1 MKKIAIILCGLG
13 LGLLNLSA
21 QETKET
27 VPPLSGWKYYGGDE
41 FNGTAINRKLWG
53 IYGDKTR
60 DYFCDVYGNNKNQ
73 GMAQTYR
80 DNMINVQD
88 GLAIVRATR
97 SKIFTGLRSDYTEKM
112 RFPPKP
118 GHGYTD
124 YGWWSGFLSSKDAQ
138 TGNKDEQN
146 KEIGCYYPLYSRIEI
161 KAKIPFRIGTWMA
174 LWLRHYTGA
183 STFEIDLQE
192 FFVNDDPKV
201 DRYDK
206 YEKHRY
212 YNANKNFLHQSVH
225 GIDYQSATD
234 DNPIPNK
241 HNNNA
246 YADRVKEIKFDPSE
260 DFHVYGAQID
270 PLPTDSGR
278 HLAVTFLLDGR
289 VRSVFLTST
298 DIVSNPKSSHKYRY
312 NALLRPEFMPHGI
325 DHVWDVA
332 ITGGIGGTPGDNNS
346 GILYPER
353 DPQYHNDINKTP
365 KDYIMD
371 IDWLRVYKRANELLW
386 VGAVPQGWD
395 WETTTAKINL
405 SKEVPANRLAKLQVG
420 DKLIL
425 DIDTLPAKD
434 LTVPPCTDPKMGPI
448 CDRDAG
454 PSSIDICNK
463 SGKSIV
469 TLKPEVARNDAQ
481 VTFYITDEDMLNAL
495 KADGCSIIGQNIRL
509 FSLVREKK
517 DDGIWS
523 GFKQIDDNNK
533 VVIPKTMFD
542 GVTEKQALEVTVR
555 DVKRDAKIVLPQWNE
570 ADRTIPLV
578 ASNDEKQYYIALDK
592 NTVKMLKDNG
602 LYFTGAGFYLRS
614 IKLKNKKDLPLGIKN
629 ITSHKKE
636 NESVYTM
643 SGVKVKETN
652 DNSKLAPGIYV
663 TNGAKFVVK

>member
-124 YGWWSGFLSSKDAQ
+124 HGWWSGFLSSKDAQ

-234 DNPIPNK
+234 ENPIPNK

-325 DHVWDVA
+325 NHVWDVA

-405 SKEVPANRLAKLQVG
+405 SKEVPVNRLAKLQVG

-495 KADGCSIIGQNIRL
+495 KADGCSVIGQNIRL

-578 ASNDEKQYYIALDK
+578 ASNDEKQYYVALDK

>member
-124 YGWWSGFLSSKDAQ
+124 YGWWSGFLSSRDAQ

-234 DNPIPNK
+234 ENPIPNK

-405 SKEVPANRLAKLQVG
+405 SKEVPVNRLAKLQVG

-425 DIDTLPAKD
+425 DIDTLPAKN
-434 LTVPPCTDPKMGPI
+434 LTAPPCTDPNMGPV

-495 KADGCSIIGQNIRL
+495 KADGCSVIGQNIRL

-578 ASNDEKQYYIALDK
+578 ASNDEKQYYVALDK

-663 TNGAKFVVK
+663 TDGAKFVVK

>member
-60 DYFCDVYGNNKNQ
+60 DYFFDVYGNNKDQ

-80 DNMINVQD
+80 DDMIKVQD

-124 YGWWSGFLSSKDAQ
+124 HGWWSGFLSSKDAQ

-405 SKEVPANRLAKLQVG
+405 SKEVPVNRLAKLQVG

-542 GVTEKQALEVTVR
+542 GVTEKQTLEVTVR
-555 DVKRDAKIVLPQWNE
+555 DVKRDAKIILPQWNE

-578 ASNDEKQYYIALDK
+578 ASNDEKQYYITLDK

-602 LYFTGAGFYLRS
+602 LYFTGVGFYLRS

-663 TNGAKFVVK
+663 TNGSKFVVK

>member
-60 DYFCDVYGNNKNQ
+60 DYFFDVYGNNKNQ

-80 DNMINVQD
+80 DNMIKVQD

-124 YGWWSGFLSSKDAQ
+124 HGWWSGFLSSKDAQ

-234 DNPIPNK
+234 KDPIPNK

-405 SKEVPANRLAKLQVG
+405 SKEVPVNRLAKLQVG

-434 LTVPPCTDPKMGPI
+434 LTAPPCTDPNMGPV

-542 GVTEKQALEVTVR
+542 GVTEKQVLEVTVR

-578 ASNDEKQYYIALDK
+578 ASNDEKQYYVALDK

>member
-60 DYFCDVYGNNKNQ
+60 DYFFDVYGNNKNQ

-80 DNMINVQD
+80 DNMIKVQD

-124 YGWWSGFLSSKDAQ
+124 HGWWSGFLSSKDAQ

-234 DNPIPNK
+234 ENPIPNK

-405 SKEVPANRLAKLQVG
+405 SKEVPVNRLAKLQVG

-434 LTVPPCTDPKMGPI
+434 LTAPPCTDPNMGPV

-495 KADGCSIIGQNIRL
+495 KADGCSVIGQNIRL

-578 ASNDEKQYYIALDK
+578 ASNDEKQYYVALDK

-663 TNGAKFVVK
+663 TDGAKFVVK

>member
-60 DYFCDVYGNNKNQ
+60 DYFFDVYGNNKNQ

-80 DNMINVQD
+80 DNMIKVQD

-124 YGWWSGFLSSKDAQ
+124 HGWWSGFLSSKDAQ

-234 DNPIPNK
+234 KDPIPNK

-405 SKEVPANRLAKLQVG
+405 SKEVPVNRLAKLQVG

-542 GVTEKQALEVTVR
+542 GVTEKQVLEVTVR

-578 ASNDEKQYYIALDK
+578 ASNDEKQYYVALDK

>member
-124 YGWWSGFLSSKDAQ
+124 YGWWSGFLSSRDAQ

-234 DNPIPNK
+234 ENPIPNK
-241 HNNNA
+241 YNNNA

-298 DIVSNPKSSHKYRY
+298 DIVSNPKSGHKYRY

-332 ITGGIGGTPGDNNS
+332 ITGGIGGTPGDHNS

-405 SKEVPANRLAKLQVG
+405 SKEVPVNRLAKLQVG

-434 LTVPPCTDPKMGPI
+434 LTVPPSTDPKMGPI

-533 VVIPKTMFD
+533 VVIPKTIFG

-578 ASNDEKQYYIALDK
+578 ASNDEKQYYIELDK

-614 IKLKNKKDLPLGIKN
+614 IKLKNKKDLPSGIKN

>member
-124 YGWWSGFLSSKDAQ
+124 YGWWSGFLSSRDAQ

-234 DNPIPNK
+234 KDPIPNK

-298 DIVSNPKSSHKYRY
+298 DIVSNPKSRHKYRY

-332 ITGGIGGTPGDNNS
+332 ITGGIGGTPGDHNS

-405 SKEVPANRLAKLQVG
+405 SKEVPVNRLAKLQVG

-434 LTVPPCTDPKMGPI
+434 LTVPPSTDPKMGPI

-533 VVIPKTMFD
+533 VVIPKTIFG

-578 ASNDEKQYYIALDK
+578 ASNDEKQYYIELDK

-614 IKLKNKKDLPLGIKN
+614 IKLKNKKDLPSGIKN

>member
-124 YGWWSGFLSSKDAQ
+124 YGWWSGFLSSRDAQ

-234 DNPIPNK
+234 ENPIPNK
-241 HNNNA
+241 YNNNA

-298 DIVSNPKSSHKYRY
+298 DIVSNPKSGHKYRY

-332 ITGGIGGTPGDNNS
+332 ITGGIGGTPGDHNS

-405 SKEVPANRLAKLQVG
+405 SKEVPVNRLAKLQVG

-434 LTVPPCTDPKMGPI
+434 LTAPPCTDPNMGPV

-495 KADGCSIIGQNIRL
+495 KADGCSVIGQNIRL

-578 ASNDEKQYYIALDK
+578 ASNDEKQYYVALDK

>member
-60 DYFCDVYGNNKNQ
+60 DYFFDVYGNNKNQ

-80 DNMINVQD
+80 DDMIKVQD

-118 GHGYTD
+118 EHGYTD
-124 YGWWSGFLSSKDAQ
+124 HGWWSGFLSSKDAQ

-234 DNPIPNK
+234 ENPIPNK

-332 ITGGIGGTPGDNNS
+332 ITGGIGGTPGDHNS

-405 SKEVPANRLAKLQVG
+405 SKEVPVNRLAKLQVG

-542 GVTEKQALEVTVR
+542 GVTEKQTLEVTVR
-555 DVKRDAKIVLPQWNE
+555 DVKRDAKIILPQWNE

-578 ASNDEKQYYIALDK
+578 ASNDEKQYYITLDK

-602 LYFTGAGFYLRS
+602 LYFTGVGFYLRS

-663 TNGAKFVVK
+663 TNGSKFVVK

>member
-60 DYFCDVYGNNKNQ
+60 DYFFDVYGNNKDQ

-80 DNMINVQD
+80 DDMIKVQD

-124 YGWWSGFLSSKDAQ
+124 HGWWSGFLSSKDAQ

-234 DNPIPNK
+234 ENPIPNK

-332 ITGGIGGTPGDNNS
+332 ITGGIGGTPGDHNS

-405 SKEVPANRLAKLQVG
+405 SKEVPVNRLAKLQVG

-434 LTVPPCTDPKMGPI
+434 LTVPPCTDPNMGPV

-643 SGVKVKETN
+643 GGVKVKETN

>member
-60 DYFCDVYGNNKNQ
+60 DYFFDVYGNNKDQ

-80 DNMINVQD
+80 DDMIKVQD

-124 YGWWSGFLSSKDAQ
+124 HGWWSGFLSSKDAL

-146 KEIGCYYPLYSRIEI
+146 KDIGCYYPLYSRIEI

-405 SKEVPANRLAKLQVG
+405 SKEVPVNRLAKLQVG

-542 GVTEKQALEVTVR
+542 GVTEKQVLEVTVR

-578 ASNDEKQYYIALDK
+578 ASNDEKQYYVALDK

>member
-60 DYFCDVYGNNKNQ
+60 DYFFDVYGNNKNQ

-80 DNMINVQD
+80 DNMIKVQD

-118 GHGYTD
+118 EHGYTD
-124 YGWWSGFLSSKDAQ
+124 HGWWSGFLSSKDAQ

-405 SKEVPANRLAKLQVG
+405 SKEVPVNRLAKLQVG

>member
-332 ITGGIGGTPGDNNS
+332 ITGGIGGTPGDHNS

-405 SKEVPANRLAKLQVG
+405 SKEVPVNRLAKLQVG

-434 LTVPPCTDPKMGPI
+434 LTAPPCTDPNMGPI

-495 KADGCSIIGQNIRL
+495 KADGCSVIGQNIRL

-542 GVTEKQALEVTVR
+542 GVTEKQVLEVTVR

-602 LYFTGAGFYLRS
+602 LYFTGVGFYLRS

-663 TNGAKFVVK
+663 TNGAKFIVK

>member
-118 GHGYTD
+118 EHGYTD
-124 YGWWSGFLSSKDAQ
+124 HGWWSGFLSSKDAQ

-234 DNPIPNK
+234 ENPIPNK
-241 HNNNA
+241 YNNNA

-298 DIVSNPKSSHKYRY
+298 DIVSNPKSGHKYRY

-405 SKEVPANRLAKLQVG
+405 SKEVPVNRLAKLQVG

-434 LTVPPCTDPKMGPI
+434 LTAPPCTDPNMGPV

-495 KADGCSIIGQNIRL
+495 KADGCSVIGQNIRL

-578 ASNDEKQYYIALDK
+578 ASNDEKQYYVALDK

-663 TNGAKFVVK
+663 TDGAKFVVK

>member
-332 ITGGIGGTPGDNNS
+332 ITGGIGGTPGDHNS

-405 SKEVPANRLAKLQVG
+405 SKEVPVDRLAKLQVG

-434 LTVPPCTDPKMGPI
+434 LTAPPCTDPNMGPV

>member
-41 FNGTAINRKLWG
+41 FNGTAVNRKLWG

-60 DYFCDVYGNNKNQ
+60 DYFFDVYGNNKNQ

-80 DNMINVQD
+80 DDMIKVQD

-118 GHGYTD
+118 EHGYTD
-124 YGWWSGFLSSKDAQ
+124 HGWWSGFLSSKDAQ

-234 DNPIPNK
+234 ENPIPNK

-405 SKEVPANRLAKLQVG
+405 SKEVPVNRLAKLQVG

-434 LTVPPCTDPKMGPI
+434 LTAPPCTDPNMGPI

-578 ASNDEKQYYIALDK
+578 ASNDEKQYYVALDK

>member
-60 DYFCDVYGNNKNQ
+60 DYFFDVYGNNKDQ

-80 DNMINVQD
+80 DDMIKVQD

-124 YGWWSGFLSSKDAQ
+124 HGWWSGFLSSKDAQ

-234 DNPIPNK
+234 ENPIPNK

-405 SKEVPANRLAKLQVG
+405 SKEVPVNRLAKLQVG

-578 ASNDEKQYYIALDK
+578 ASNDEKQYYVALDK

>member
-60 DYFCDVYGNNKNQ
+60 DYFFDVYGNNKDQ

-80 DNMINVQD
+80 DDMIKVQD

-124 YGWWSGFLSSKDAQ
+124 HGWWSGFLSSKDAQ

-234 DNPIPNK
+234 KDPIPNK

-332 ITGGIGGTPGDNNS
+332 ITGGIGGTPGDHNS

-405 SKEVPANRLAKLQVG
+405 SKEVPVDRLAKLQVG

-434 LTVPPCTDPKMGPI
+434 LTAPPCTDPNMGPV

-663 TNGAKFVVK
+663 TDGAKFVVK

>member
-60 DYFCDVYGNNKNQ
+60 DYFFDVYGNNKDQ

-80 DNMINVQD
+80 DDMIKVQD

-124 YGWWSGFLSSKDAQ
+124 HGWWSGFLSSKDAQ

-234 DNPIPNK
+234 KDPIPNK

-332 ITGGIGGTPGDNNS
+332 ITGGIGGTPGDHNS

-405 SKEVPANRLAKLQVG
+405 SKEVPVDRLAKLQVG

-434 LTVPPCTDPKMGPI
+434 LTAPPCTDPNMGPV

-469 TLKPEVARNDAQ
+469 TLQPEVARNDAQ

-663 TNGAKFVVK
+663 TDGAKFVVK

>member
-124 YGWWSGFLSSKDAQ
+124 YGWWSGFLSSRDAQ

-234 DNPIPNK
+234 ENPIPNK
-241 HNNNA
+241 YNNNA

-405 SKEVPANRLAKLQVG
+405 SKEVPVNRLAKLQVG

-495 KADGCSIIGQNIRL
+495 KADGCSIIGKNIRL

-533 VVIPKTMFD
+533 VVIPKTIFG

-578 ASNDEKQYYIALDK
+578 ASNDEKQYYIELDK

-614 IKLKNKKDLPLGIKN
+614 IKLKNKKDLPSGIKN

>member
-60 DYFCDVYGNNKNQ
+60 DYFFDVYGNNKNQ

-80 DNMINVQD
+80 DNMIKVQD

-405 SKEVPANRLAKLQVG
+405 SKEVPVNRLAKLQVG

-495 KADGCSIIGQNIRL
+495 KADGCSVIGQNIRL

-578 ASNDEKQYYIALDK
+578 ASNDEKQYYVALDK

>member
-41 FNGTAINRKLWG
+41 FNGTAVNRKLWG

-60 DYFCDVYGNNKNQ
+60 DYFFDVYGNNKDQ

-80 DNMINVQD
+80 DDMIKVQD

-118 GHGYTD
+118 EHGYTD
-124 YGWWSGFLSSKDAQ
+124 HGWWSGFLSSKDAQ

-234 DNPIPNK
+234 KDPIPNK

-405 SKEVPANRLAKLQVG
+405 SKEVPVNRLAKLQVG

-542 GVTEKQALEVTVR
+542 GVTEKQVLEVTVR

-578 ASNDEKQYYIALDK
+578 ASNDEKQYYVALDK

>member
-124 YGWWSGFLSSKDAQ
+124 HGWWSGFLSSKDAQ

-234 DNPIPNK
+234 ENPIPNK

-405 SKEVPANRLAKLQVG
+405 SKEVPVNRLAKLQVG

-542 GVTEKQALEVTVR
+542 GVTEKQVLEVTVR

-578 ASNDEKQYYIALDK
+578 ASNDEKQYYVALDK

>member
-60 DYFCDVYGNNKNQ
+60 DYFFDVYGNNKNQ

-80 DNMINVQD
+80 DNMIKVQD

-124 YGWWSGFLSSKDAQ
+124 HGWWSGFLSSKDAQ

-234 DNPIPNK
+234 KDPIPNK

-298 DIVSNPKSSHKYRY
+298 DIVSNPKSGHKYRY

-434 LTVPPCTDPKMGPI
+434 LTVPPCTDPNMGPV

-495 KADGCSIIGQNIRL
+495 KADGCSVIGQNIRL

-523 GFKQIDDNNK
+523 GFKQIDDYNK

-578 ASNDEKQYYIALDK
+578 ASNDEKQYYVALDK

>member
-80 DNMINVQD
+80 DNMIKVQD

-118 GHGYTD
+118 EHGYTD
-124 YGWWSGFLSSKDAQ
+124 HGWWSGFLSSKDAQ

-234 DNPIPNK
+234 ENPIPNK
-241 HNNNA
+241 YNNNA

-298 DIVSNPKSSHKYRY
+298 DIVSNPKSGHKYRY

-405 SKEVPANRLAKLQVG
+405 SKEVPVNRLAKLQVG

-434 LTVPPCTDPKMGPI
+434 LTAPPCTDPNMGPV

-495 KADGCSIIGQNIRL
+495 KADGCSVIGQNIRL

-578 ASNDEKQYYIALDK
+578 ASNDEKQYYVALDK

-663 TNGAKFVVK
+663 TDGAKFVVK

>member
-41 FNGTAINRKLWG
+41 FNGTAVNRKLWG

-60 DYFCDVYGNNKNQ
+60 DYFFDVYGNNKNQ

-80 DNMINVQD
+80 DDMIKVQD

-118 GHGYTD
+118 EHGYTD
-124 YGWWSGFLSSKDAQ
+124 HGWWSGFLSSKDAQ

-234 DNPIPNK
+234 ENPIPNK

-405 SKEVPANRLAKLQVG
+405 SKEVPVNRLAKLQVG

-434 LTVPPCTDPKMGPI
+434 LTAPPCTDPNMGPI

-578 ASNDEKQYYIALDK
+578 ASNDEKQYYVALDK

-663 TNGAKFVVK
+663 TDGAKFVVK

>member
-124 YGWWSGFLSSKDAQ
+124 YGWWSGFLSSRDAQ

-234 DNPIPNK
+234 ENPIPNK
-241 HNNNA
+241 YNNNA

-298 DIVSNPKSSHKYRY
+298 DIVSNPKSGHKYRY

-332 ITGGIGGTPGDNNS
+332 ITGGIGGTPGDHNS

-405 SKEVPANRLAKLQVG
+405 SKEVPVNRLAKLQVG

-434 LTVPPCTDPKMGPI
+434 LTVPPSTDPKMGPI

-578 ASNDEKQYYIALDK
+578 ASNDEKQYYIELDK

-602 LYFTGAGFYLRS
+602 LYFTGSGFYLRS
-614 IKLKNKKDLPLGIKN
+614 IKLKNKKDLPSGIKN

>member
-124 YGWWSGFLSSKDAQ
+124 HGWWSGFLSSKDAQ

-212 YNANKNFLHQSVH
+212 YHANKNFLHQSVH

-234 DNPIPNK
+234 ENPIPNK

-405 SKEVPANRLAKLQVG
+405 SKEVPVNRLAKLQVG

-495 KADGCSIIGQNIRL
+495 KADGCSVIGQNIRL

-533 VVIPKTMFD
+533 VVIPKTIFG

-555 DVKRDAKIVLPQWNE
+555 DVKRGAKIILPQWNE
-570 ADRTIPLV
+570 ADRTIPLE

-592 NTVKMLKDNG
+592 NTVKILKDNG

-663 TNGAKFVVK
+663 TDGAKFVVK

>member
-60 DYFCDVYGNNKNQ
+60 DYFFDVYGNNKNQ

-80 DNMINVQD
+80 DNMIKVQD

-124 YGWWSGFLSSKDAQ
+124 HGWWSGFLSSKDAQ

-234 DNPIPNK
+234 ENPIPNK

-405 SKEVPANRLAKLQVG
+405 SKEVPVNRLAKLQVG

-542 GVTEKQALEVTVR
+542 GVTEKQVLEVTVR

-578 ASNDEKQYYIALDK
+578 ASNDEKQYYVALDK

>member
-60 DYFCDVYGNNKNQ
+60 DYFFDVYGNNKDQ

-80 DNMINVQD
+80 DDMIKVQD

-124 YGWWSGFLSSKDAQ
+124 HGWWSGFLSSKDAQ

-234 DNPIPNK
+234 ENPIPNK

-405 SKEVPANRLAKLQVG
+405 SKEVPVNRLAKLQVG

-542 GVTEKQALEVTVR
+542 GVTEKQVLEVTVR

-578 ASNDEKQYYIALDK
+578 ASNDEKQYYVALDK

>member
-80 DNMINVQD
+80 DNMIKVQD

-124 YGWWSGFLSSKDAQ
+124 HGWWSGFLSSKDAQ
-138 TGNKDEQN
+138 TGNKDEHN
-146 KEIGCYYPLYSRIEI
+146 KDIGCYYPLYSRIEI

-405 SKEVPANRLAKLQVG
+405 SKEVPVNRLAKLQVG

-434 LTVPPCTDPKMGPI
+434 LTAPPCTDPNMGPV

-542 GVTEKQALEVTVR
+542 GVTEKQVLEVTVR

-578 ASNDEKQYYIALDK
+578 ASNDEKQYYVALDK

-602 LYFTGAGFYLRS
+602 LYFAGAGFYLRS

>member
-124 YGWWSGFLSSKDAQ
+124 YGWWSGFLSSRDAQ

-405 SKEVPANRLAKLQVG
+405 SKEVPVNRLAKLQVG

-434 LTVPPCTDPKMGPI
+434 LTAPPCTDPNMGPI

-495 KADGCSIIGQNIRL
+495 KADGCSVIGQNIRL

-542 GVTEKQALEVTVR
+542 GVTEKQVLEVTVR

-602 LYFTGAGFYLRS
+602 LYFTGVGFYLRS

-663 TNGAKFVVK
+663 TNGAKFIVK

>member
-332 ITGGIGGTPGDNNS
+332 ITGGIGGTPGDHNS

-371 IDWLRVYKRANELLW
+371 IDWLRVYKRTNELLW

-405 SKEVPANRLAKLQVG
+405 SKEVPVNRLAKLQVG

-533 VVIPKTMFD
+533 VVIPETMFD

-555 DVKRDAKIVLPQWNE
+555 DVKRDAKIILPQWNE

>member
-234 DNPIPNK
+234 KDPIPNK

-405 SKEVPANRLAKLQVG
+405 SKEVPVNRLAKLQVG

-434 LTVPPCTDPKMGPI
+434 LTAPPCTDPNMGPI

-495 KADGCSIIGQNIRL
+495 KADGCSVIGQNIRL

-578 ASNDEKQYYIALDK
+578 ASNDEKQYYVALDK

-602 LYFTGAGFYLRS
+602 LYFTGVGFYLRS

>member
-124 YGWWSGFLSSKDAQ
+124 YGWWSGFLSSRDAQ

-234 DNPIPNK
+234 ENPIPNK
-241 HNNNA
+241 YNNNA

-405 SKEVPANRLAKLQVG
+405 SKEVPVNRLAKLQVG

-434 LTVPPCTDPKMGPI
+434 LTVPPSTDPKMGPI

-578 ASNDEKQYYIALDK
+578 ASNDEKQYYVALDK